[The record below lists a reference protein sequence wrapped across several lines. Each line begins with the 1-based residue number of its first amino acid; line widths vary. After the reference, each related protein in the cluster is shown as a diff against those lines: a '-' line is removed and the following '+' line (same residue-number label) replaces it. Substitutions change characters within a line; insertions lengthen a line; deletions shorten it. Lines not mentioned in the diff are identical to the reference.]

1 MVDYGNDVVYYSY
14 LYSNFQQQAIGH
26 VDAAMTY
33 DAVDFVDVD
42 YFLLL
47 VKVADEAW
55 KIEVLI
61 QMVGAASAESS
72 ASVAAD
78 GVVAAVAVYDVEIV
92 KIAIAIANV
101 GIVAFVDVACFFAVC
116 IAKLF
121 VWQLLVLSRHE
132 RRLRWHVL
140 VILY

>member
-1 MVDYGNDVVYYSY
+1 VYYSH
-14 LYSNFQQQAIGH
+14 LYSNFQQQAIGQ
-26 VDAAMTY
+26 VDAAMAY

-47 VKVADEAW
+47 VKVAAEAW

-61 QMVGAASAESS
+61 QMAGAASAESS

-78 GVVAAVAVYDVEIV
+78 GAAAAVAVYDVEIV

-101 GIVAFVDVACFFAVC
+101 GIVAFVDVACVFAVVC

-132 RRLRWHVL
+132 RRSRWHVL